1 MFMKSF
7 RKFRF
12 PAGIFIIPAIFIL
25 FFSCSSSD
33 ETSIAATNASLVFDY
48 TESKFPEV
56 YLSVFVQTENEAQ
69 RTESLKILDKKNNLS
84 WTVTKPVLISN
95 DKKNWAGYP
104 LLKPADSKNIENGE
118 YEILYTDA
126 AGNEASSTFTIN
138 YDSALLET
146 EYERIKNVISSAL
159 SEITIIYDKNM
170 NMLFYGTAK
179 KSWKN
184 NASILREYGRA
195 VFKRTVLTSV
205 SGNLVF
211 KSPLENLVETGIK
224 K

>member
-1 MFMKSF
+1 MFMKVFKAF
-7 RKFRF
+7 RLV
-12 PAGIFIIPAIFIL
+12 AGISLIPAFCIL
-25 FFSCSSSD
+25 FFSCSASD

-48 TESKFPEV
+48 SQNKTPDV

-69 RTESLKILDKKNNLS
+69 RSDSLKISDRQNNLS

-95 DKKNWAGYP
+95 DKKKWAGYP
-104 LLKPADSKNIENGE
+104 LLKATDGKKIENGE

-126 AGNEASSTFTIN
+126 AGNEASSVFSVD

-146 EYERIKNVISSAL
+146 EFELVRNVVSSAL
-159 SEITIIYDKNM
+159 SQITIIYDKNM

-184 NASILREYGRA
+184 NSLIIRDYSRA

-205 SGNLVF
+205 TGNLVF
-211 KSPLENLVETGIK
+211 KSPLENLVETK
-224 K
+224 

>member
-1 MFMKSF
+1 MFMKVFKAF
-7 RKFRF
+7 RLV
-12 PAGIFIIPAIFIL
+12 AGISLIPAFCIL

-48 TESKFPEV
+48 SQNKTPDV

-69 RTESLKILDKKNNLS
+69 RADSLKISDRQNNLS
-84 WTVTKPVLISN
+84 WTVTKPVLVSN
-95 DKKNWAGYP
+95 DKKKWAGYP
-104 LLKPADSKNIENGE
+104 LLRAADGKKIENGE

-126 AGNEASSTFTIN
+126 AGNEASSVFSVD

-146 EYERIKNVISSAL
+146 EFELVRNVVSSAL
-159 SEITIIYDKNM
+159 SQIMIIYDKNM

-184 NASILREYGRA
+184 NSLIIRDYSRA

-205 SGNLVF
+205 TGNLVF
-211 KSPLENLVETGIK
+211 KSPLENLVETK
-224 K
+224 